1 MILRLQSIV
10 HNYSMLQTIQ
20 RLRKVSRLV
29 KCLTIVFKERH
40 NVQSMRLWP
49 STKHPI
55 HKVRVLLILAL
66 THILHRRLLI
76 YSCYMTLI
84 RQLNR
89 GPEMVASI
97 EPNKANDVLNLKG
110 VGEAAW
116 NFISALYD
124 SGWDSLVSDKDNC
137 SF

>member
-1 MILRLQSIV
+1 
-10 HNYSMLQTIQ
+10 
-20 RLRKVSRLV
+20 
-29 KCLTIVFKERH
+29 
-40 NVQSMRLWP
+40 MRLWP